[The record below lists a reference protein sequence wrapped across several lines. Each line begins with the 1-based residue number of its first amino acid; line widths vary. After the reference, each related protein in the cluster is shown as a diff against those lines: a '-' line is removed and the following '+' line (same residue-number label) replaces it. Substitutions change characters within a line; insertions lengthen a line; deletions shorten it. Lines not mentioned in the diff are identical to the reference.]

1 MSAFQYFLFGLAVGT
16 AFGLGLIILWQR
28 ESAGILA
35 EGIKAKAEAEAKING
50 WKSYYEQEIAKARK
64 AITDVKADLK

>member
-16 AFGLGLIILWQR
+16 ACGLGLIILWQR
-28 ESAGILA
+28 ESAGIMA

-50 WKSYYEQEIAKARK
+50 WKAYYEQEIAKARK
-64 AITDVKADLK
+64 AINDLK